1 MKTAIVL
8 GAAYG
13 GSRAAQILAAGIPKG
28 WRILLIDRNSHAHH
42 VYVLP
47 RFSVFPGHEHKAFI
61 PYHSLFQPP
70 KDDHLVLRATVLS
83 LTAKSVTL
91 SRSFPEHGIDTP
103 EVPYDYSIYALGSH
117 LPVPLGLWGTSED
130 RTYDGTK
137 AKAIQWLK
145 EKQKVIE
152 RAGSVLVV
160 GGGALGIQFATDIAA
175 VYPSKKITL
184 LHSRN
189 RLLPRFDER
198 MHLEILQSLESLGI
212 DVILGER
219 LETSSADKYNEA
231 GQRVV
236 STLSGRDIA
245 TDLMLLCTGQKPN
258 TALLKDMDP
267 NTVDVQTGLARVLR
281 TLQLS
286 DLKTDPDTLP
296 ADLAKISLD
305 GNADPV
311 QDEGKAK
318 THYPHIFAIGDA
330 ADAFGA
336 IKAGHNAYFQ
346 GEVAARNVLRLIN
359 DSDEPLELYTPGLP
373 AIKVSLGLT
382 RGVYQVDGVIGVNN
396 DGVEDL
402 QAPAVWAYYG
412 IQVEGE
418 DGMYD

>member
-28 WRILLIDRNSHAHH
+28 WRILLIDRNSHANH

-47 RFSVFPGHEHKAFI
+47 RFSVLPGHEHKA
-61 PYHSLFQPP
+61 YQVFQPH
-70 KDDHLVLRATVLS
+70 KDNYIVLHETVLS

-91 SRSFPEHGIDTP
+91 SRSFPEHGIATA
-103 EVPYDYSIYALGSH
+103 EVPYDYAIYALGSH
-117 LPVPLGLWGTSED
+117 LPMPLDLWGTSED
-130 RTYDGTK
+130 GDYDGTK
-137 AKAIQWLK
+137 DEAIQWLK

-175 VYPSKKITL
+175 VHPSKKVIL

-189 RLLPRFDER
+189 KLLPRFEEG
-198 MHLEILQSLESLGI
+198 MHLEILRSLESLGI
-212 DVILGER
+212 EVILGER
-219 LETSSADKYNEA
+219 LDMSSSDKYNEA

-236 STLSGRDIA
+236 RTLSGRDIN

-258 TALLKDMDP
+258 TALLKGMDP
-267 NTVDVQTGLARVLR
+267 KTVDAQTGLARVLR

-286 DLKTDPDTLP
+286 DQEMDPDTLP
-296 ADLAKISLD
+296 AALAKVSLD
-305 GNADPV
+305 ESADPA
-311 QDEGKAK
+311 QDREKIT

-336 IKAGHNAYFQ
+336 INAGHNAYYQ

-359 DSDEPLELYTPGLP
+359 DSDEPLELYTPGPP

-382 RGVYQVDGVIGVNN
+382 KGVYQVDGVIGVNN

-418 DGMYD
+418 EQMYD

>member
-1 MKTAIVL
+1 MKTAIIL

-28 WRILLIDRNSHAHH
+28 WRIFLIDRNSLISKID

-47 RFSVFPGHEHKAFI
+47 RFSIFPGHEHKAFI
-61 PYHSLFQPP
+61 PYRSVFQPP
-70 KDDHLVLRATVLS
+70 KDDRLVLHARVLF

-91 SRSFPEHGIDTP
+91 PRSFPEHGTDTT
-103 EVPYDYSIYALGSH
+103 EVPYDYAIYALGSH
-117 LPVPLGLWGTSED
+117 LP
-130 RTYDGTK
+130 
-137 AKAIQWLK
+137 
-145 EKQKVIE
+145 EKQKVVDQ
-152 RAGSVLVV
+152 AASVLVI
-160 GGGALGIQFATDIAA
+160 GGGALGIQLATDIAA
-175 VYPSKKITL
+175 VHPSEKITL

-189 RLLPRFDER
+189 RLLPRFDEG

-212 DVILGER
+212 EVILGER
-219 LETSSADKYNEA
+219 LDTSSAEKYNEE

-236 STLSGRDIA
+236 RTLSGRDIA

-258 TALLKDMDP
+258 TSLLKDMNP
-267 NTVDVQTGLARVLR
+267 HTVDAQTGLARVLR
-281 TLQLS
+281 TLQ
-286 DLKTDPDTLP
+286 
-296 ADLAKISLD
+296 ISLD
-305 GNADPV
+305 VATEPG
-311 QDEGKAK
+311 QDRGKV
-318 THYPHIFAIGDA
+318 TTQYPHIFAIGDA

-336 IKAGHNAYFQ
+336 IKAEHNAYFQ
-346 GEVAARNVLRLIN
+346 GEVAVRNVLRLIN
-359 DSDEPLELYTPGLP
+359 DSDEPLELYTPGPP

-382 RGVYQVDGVIGVNN
+382 RDVYQLDGVIAVNN

>member
-1 MKTAIVL
+1 MKTAVIL

-28 WRILLIDRNSHAHH
+28 WRILLIDRNSHANRSSVSSQNSSYANIKID

-47 RFSVFPGHEHKAFI
+47 RFSVLPGHEHKAFI
-61 PYHSLFQPP
+61 PYHSVFQPP
-70 KDDHLVLRATVLS
+70 KDDHLVLHATVLS

-91 SRSFPEHGIDTP
+91 SRSFPEHGIDTT
-103 EVPYDYSIYALGSH
+103 EVPYDYAIYALGSH
-117 LPVPLGLWGTSED
+117 LPP
-130 RTYDGTK
+130 K
-137 AKAIQWLK
+137 QAKANQWLK

-160 GGGALGIQFATDIAA
+160 GSGALGIQFATDIAA

-189 RLLPRFDER
+189 RLLPRFEEG

-212 DVILGER
+212 EVILGER
-219 LETSSADKYNEA
+219 LDTSSAEKYNEG

-236 STLSGRDIA
+236 RTLSGRDVA

-258 TALLKDMDP
+258 TSLLNEINP
-267 NTVDVQTGLARVLR
+267 HTVDVQTGLARVLR
-281 TLQLS
+281 TLQVS
-286 DLKTDPDTLP
+286 DLETDPDMLP
-296 ADLAKISLD
+296 AALANISLD
-305 GNADPV
+305 VITEPG
-311 QDEGKAK
+311 QDRGKV
-318 THYPHIFAIGDA
+318 TTQYPHIFAIGDA

-346 GEVAARNVLRLIN
+346 GEVAARNVLRLIC
-359 DSDEPLELYTPGLP
+359 DSDEPLELYTPGPP
-373 AIKVSLGLT
+373 AIKVSLGLIS
-382 RGVYQVDGVIGVNN
+382 Q
-396 DGVEDL
+396 L
-402 QAPAVWAYYG
+402 QCFIRVFLLAPAVWAYYG